1 MGVSKE
7 RLHDSRLSVWNVTPK
22 AAVSGSAWTHPLKAL
37 ARLTGA
43 IKQARQ
49 ERHPQDRHLLEAGQ
63 AQARPQERSS
73 GEMTTLPSGGR
84 GQALREAHRELRRQM
99 RHHPA
104 LRQVFPHLYF
114 VERSLAHHGTAAL
127 FDMPLWVMQR
137 ALPQLGRLPLEAHPD
152 ASLHPL
158 HTLHLRLIEAIEV
171 RNLQVAVEPPAPEH
185 ADSFHGSPDTLDSPD
200 SRVSTLGP
208 MSLPPAGIVVDE
220 MPNSAFDIP
229 AFDPPQRDSLYRS
242 APDRRRR

>member
-7 RLHDSRLSVWNVTPK
+7 RLHDSHLSVWNVTPE

-84 GQALREAHRELRRQM
+84 GQALREAHRDLRRQM
-99 RHHPA
+99 RGHPA

-114 VERSLAHHGTAAL
+114 VERSLARHGTAAL

-137 ALPQLGRLPLEAHPD
+137 ALPQLDRLPLDEHPD
-152 ASLHPL
+152 ALDHPL
-158 HTLHLRLIEAIEV
+158 NTLRLRLIEAIEV

-200 SRVSTLGP
+200 GRMGTLGP

-220 MPNSAFDIP
+220 LPDSAFYAP
-229 AFDPPQRDSLYRS
+229 AVDPPHRS
-242 APDRRRR
+242 SAHHSGPDRRRR